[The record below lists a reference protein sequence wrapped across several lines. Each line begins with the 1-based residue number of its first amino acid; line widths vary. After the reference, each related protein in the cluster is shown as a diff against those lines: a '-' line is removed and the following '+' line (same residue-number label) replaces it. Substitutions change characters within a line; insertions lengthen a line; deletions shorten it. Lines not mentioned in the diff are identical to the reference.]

1 MWDRMILPKSL
12 VGAHLTRQLEF
23 VVTGHLGGGQL
34 LGGQACLRRGYG
46 HWALMGS
53 PDAGV
58 RGAFPG

>member
-12 VGAHLTRQLEF
+12 VGAHLTKQLEF
-23 VVTGHLGGGQL
+23 VVTGTLAAVSFWVVKPVLGEG
-34 LGGQACLRRGYG
+34 
-46 HWALMGS
+46 MGS